1 MFGKKSIGYRAYTS
15 DLRIPGKLTLCDST
29 ANSILTIVV
38 SGVSEDALLC
48 MKKGGSFWG
57 VYNAELP
64 DYLNTL
70 HQSLTES
77 GRKLDYRAFFAES
90 DVMIGKG
97 GQEYFEQCWKS
108 SSMDLRSTLV
118 PKTNHETIVLP
129 EKGCVVQVLEEIAAV
144 SREMI

>member
-1 MFGKKSIGYRAYTS
+1 M
-15 DLRIPGKLTLCDST
+15 
-29 ANSILTIVV
+29 V

-57 VYNAELP
+57 VYNTELP

-77 GRKLDYRAFFAES
+77 GRKLDYSAFFAES

-97 GQEYFEQCWKS
+97 GQDYFEQCWKS
-108 SSMDLRSTLV
+108 SPMDLRSFLV
-118 PKTNHETIVLP
+118 PRTNHETIVLP
-129 EKGCVVQVLEEIAAV
+129 EKGCIAQVLEAIAAT
-144 SREMI
+144 STGTI